1 MSVFTLVYPA
11 VDPIAL
17 QIGPVAVRWYGLA
30 YLSGLLIGWALMRR
44 MCARSPSGATPED
57 IGDFLFWAVIGI
69 IAGGRLGEVIFY
81 QFEYFLNYPWRV
93 FAIWQGGMAF
103 HGGMLGLVLAG
114 ALFTRARQIS
124 FPAMADMTACVAPIG
139 LFFGRVANFINGEL
153 LGREAPDFPLA
164 MVFPR
169 GGPVPRHPSQLYE
182 AALEGLLL
190 AAVMAALWRVRAV
203 REAPGT
209 LFGVFLAGYGIAR
222 GLVELVREPEAH
234 IGLLAMGLTTGQ
246 WLSAPMVAAGAAFIY
261 WAQRKRKKRER
272 EGGKQG
278 A

>member
-1 MSVFTLVYPA
+1 MFPALIYPLIDPVA
-11 VDPIAL
+11 V
-17 QIGPVAVRWYGLA
+17 QFGPVAIRWYGLA
-30 YLSGLLIGWALMRR
+30 YLSGLLIGWGLMRR
-44 MCARSPSGATPED
+44 MCARSPSGASPD
-57 IGDFLFWAVIGI
+57 DVGDFLFWAVIGI

-81 QFEYFLNYPWRV
+81 QFDYFLAHPLRV

-103 HGGMLGLVLAG
+103 HGGMLGLTLAG
-114 ALFTRARQIS
+114 ALFTRARKIS
-124 FPAMADMTACVAPIG
+124 FPAMADMVACVAPIG
-139 LFFGRVANFINGEL
+139 LFFGRAANFINGEL
-153 LGREAPDFPLA
+153 FGREAPDFPLA

-209 LFGVFLAGYGIAR
+209 LFGVFLAGYAAAR
-222 GLVELVREPEAH
+222 MWVETVREPEAH
-234 IGLLAMGLTTGQ
+234 IGLLALGLTTGQ
-246 WLSAPMVAAGAAFIY
+246 WLCVPMAAAGAALMY
-261 WAQRKRKKRER
+261 WAQKRRRER
-272 EGGKQG
+272 EQR